1 MPDWLS
7 SSVRVNSSGMA
18 TVLLKQNNPSVC
30 WEVQQITINVGPA
43 STAGNVGVFKNGNMV
58 APTSALTPVVTSSGV
73 ASIGQT
79 AAGLPYIYVQAADEL
94 EVVVSSATAND
105 QVSVRAQYREI
116 PLTDPLVR
124 GM

>member
-7 SSVRVNSSGMA
+7 SSVTVSGSGTA

-30 WEVQQITINVGPA
+30 WEVQQVTVNVGPY
-43 STAGNVGVFKNGNMV
+43 STTGNVGVFKNGNMV
-58 APTSALTPVVTSSGV
+58 APTSALTPVVTANGV
-73 ASIGQT
+73 SSIGQT
-79 AAGLPYIYVQAADEL
+79 AGGLPYVYIQAADEL
-94 EVVVSSATAND
+94 EIVISSATAND
-105 QVSVRAQYREI
+105 KVTVRAQYREI